1 MRKNELTGTREDEMT
16 GSTMLG
22 TGARWLAVA
31 LFLAAAAW
39 APGAAAACVPDATTA
54 CLIGGRYQV
63 TSHWKNQ
70 YAGGQVSTLNV
81 TKRTDAT
88 AAFWLTDANTY
99 EYLIR
104 INTATDNGKAWISIP
119 MVTDVEFWVA
129 VTDVTTGQYF
139 EYHSAPG
146 NRTLIY
152 DPSFFVYP

>member
-1 MRKNELTGTREDEMT
+1 MT
-16 GSTMLG
+16 QATEIRR
-22 TGARWLAVA
+22 GARWLAAAVLGA
-31 LFLAAAAW
+31 AWFYAPLAAAAT
-39 APGAAAACVPDATTA
+39 CVPNATTA

-70 YAGGQVSTLNV
+70 YAGGQESVLNV

-119 MVTDVEFWVA
+119 MFTDVEFWVA

-139 EYHSAPG
+139 EYHSTAG
-146 NRTLIY
+146 NRTLLY
-152 DPSFFVYP
+152 DPFTFVYP

>member
-1 MRKNELTGTREDEMT
+1 MRSAGDGRAREDSMT
-16 GSTMLG
+16 QATEIRR
-22 TGARWLAVA
+22 GARWLA
-31 LFLAAAAW
+31 AAVFFATAAW
-39 APGAAAACVPDATTA
+39 APGAVAACVPSATTA

-70 YAGGQVSTLNV
+70 YAGGQESVLNV

-119 MVTDVEFWVA
+119 MFTDVEFWVA

-139 EYHSAPG
+139 EYHSVPG
-146 NRTLIY
+146 NRTLLY
-152 DPSFFVYP
+152 DPFTFVYP